1 MNVTAKQVRD
11 AFTAAKSLKAAC
23 DAEVAAGRYTL
34 VGCSFVGS
42 VGDGRSEQ
50 VPADKALARQFNDA
64 CQRLTELLDV
74 LVANV
79 TGFGGTFC
87 DLLDAQRKNGYRPT
101 FREKGR
107 PEVAVLADCYDYFA
121 GLWGLA
127 EKSYRPERAGTNT
140 IKWIRHESRGYCLR
154 RGSTLYSS
162 LFANFEWAGT
172 GSFSIEVGQSSL
184 KPYRLVFVSGLNDV
198 RQLVGS
204 YKTVSGAKVAAKKFG
219 TWRN

>member
-1 MNVTAKQVRD
+1 MHVTAKQVRD

-42 VGDGRSEQ
+42 VGDGVSEQ
-50 VPADKALARQFNDA
+50 VPSDKTLARQFNDA

-154 RGSTLYSS
+154 PGSTVYSS

-204 YKTVSGAKVAAKKFG
+204 YKTVAGAKVAAKKFG

>member
-1 MNVTAKQVRD
+1 MNVTASQVRD
-11 AFTAAKSLKAAC
+11 AFNAAKSLKAAC

-50 VPADKALARQFNDA
+50 VPADRALARQFNDA
-64 CQRLTELLDV
+64 CQRLTELLDA

-140 IKWIRHESRGYCLR
+140 ISWR
-154 RGSTLYSS
+154 RSPPGCGDVLYQS
-162 LFANFEWAGT
+162 LSGNFEWAGSGVFQVARGRT
-172 GSFSIEVGQSSL
+172 IGKPYSLWFVDSRTDNRQFVGSFQ
-184 KPYRLVFVSGLNDV
+184 
-198 RQLVGS
+198 
-204 YKTVSGAKVAAKKFG
+204 TVSGAKQAAKKFG